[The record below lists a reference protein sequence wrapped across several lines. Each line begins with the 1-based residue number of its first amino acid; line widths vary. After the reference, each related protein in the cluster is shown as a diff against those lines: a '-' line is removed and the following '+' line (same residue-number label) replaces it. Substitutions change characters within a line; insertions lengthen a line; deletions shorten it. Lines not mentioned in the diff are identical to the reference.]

1 MININ
6 RIVFINLFVFLALI
20 IVEISVT
27 TGSWW
32 VIIFS
37 AAGLLVNVHL
47 YRNILGEDK
56 ETDQGTDKK
65 IEILDDLDKELKR
78 RKKEDNFL
86 RN

>member
-1 MININ
+1 MNIN

-20 IVEISVT
+20 IVGICLT
-27 TGSWW
+27 TGRWW
-32 VIIFS
+32 IIIFS
-37 AAGLLVNVHL
+37 AAGFLVNAHL
-47 YRNILGEDK
+47 YRNILGEDA
-56 ETDQGTDKK
+56 ETDQATDGK

>member
-37 AAGLLVNVHL
+37 VAGLLANVHL
-47 YRNILGEDK
+47 YRNILGEDT